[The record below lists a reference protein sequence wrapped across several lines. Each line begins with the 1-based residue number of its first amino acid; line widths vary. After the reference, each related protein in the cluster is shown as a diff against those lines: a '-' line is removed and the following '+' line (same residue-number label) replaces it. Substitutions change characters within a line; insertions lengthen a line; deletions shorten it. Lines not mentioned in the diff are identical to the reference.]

1 MDSNILTLM
10 LGIST
15 FLGALGL
22 GALLWGLKTGQ
33 FDDQKRFLDSVHYD
47 NEDDLNDAVQMEKK
61 RLEAKKK
68 REKEYRPPD

>member
-33 FDDQKRFLDSVHYD
+33 FDDPKRFLDTVHFD
-47 NEDDLNDAVQMEKK
+47 NEDDLHDAASMDE
-61 RLEAKKK
+61 RRKK
-68 REKEYRPPD
+68 REKRRKKEYRPPD